1 MADFLN
7 SGMVVPEI
15 FAAHVVKKTAEKSEL
30 ITSGIA
36 QDLGGVDIADGGLI
50 VNLPFFNDLAG
61 DSAVM
66 SKGVASVAEYVN
78 DSKDV
83 AVVNAR
89 IKSWKSSDVDTIAVG
104 QDPLNALAD
113 RVADYWAREYQRV
126 AIASLNGIATE
137 LKVNTVGTGAKTAIT
152 SSMVV
157 DAGFALGD
165 NSDKITG
172 YAMHSMVVANL
183 LKQGLIQPMKL
194 PTGAVFGYSLLGK
207 RVIVDDSLPYDS
219 AKKEFVSYAFGE
231 GAFGYKELPI
241 AFAAEVSRDAAKSE
255 TVLHS
260 RRRFILHPRGVK
272 WIGDVSATAPTNA
285 NLAANKNWQ
294 RVYEPKEVRIVR
306 IHHGIE
312 TVDDAILKL
321 VKALQ
326 K

>member
-1 MADFLN
+1 
-7 SGMVVPEI
+7 
-15 FAAHVVKKTAEKSEL
+15 
-30 ITSGIA
+30 
-36 QDLGGVDIADGGLI
+36 
-50 VNLPFFNDLAG
+50 
-61 DSAVM
+61 
-66 SKGVASVAEYVN
+66 
-78 DSKDV
+78 
-83 AVVNAR
+83 
-89 IKSWKSSDVDTIAVG
+89 
-104 QDPLNALAD
+104 
-113 RVADYWAREYQRV
+113 
-126 AIASLNGIATE
+126 
-137 LKVNTVGTGAKTAIT
+137 
-152 SSMVV
+152 MVV

-183 LKQGLIQPMKL
+183 LKQGLIQPMQL

-219 AKKEFVSYAFGE
+219 AKKEFVSYAFGD

-241 AFAAEVSRDAAKSE
+241 AFAAEVARDAAKSE

-272 WIGDVSATAPTNA
+272 WIGDVAATAPTNA
-285 NLAANKNWQ
+285 NLATNANWQ

-306 IHHGIE
+306 IHHSVE
-312 TVDDAILKL
+312 AVDDAILKL